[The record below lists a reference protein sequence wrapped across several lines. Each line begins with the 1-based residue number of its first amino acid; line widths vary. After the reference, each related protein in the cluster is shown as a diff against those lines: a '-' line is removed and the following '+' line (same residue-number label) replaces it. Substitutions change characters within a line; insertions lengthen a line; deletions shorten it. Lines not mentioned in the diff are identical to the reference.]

1 MHGTQDNPWSNMYCL
16 LCGPTYLSGRQ
27 RMRTVLFFRVEAF
40 DSGLQEL
47 DKLIDVEVVS
57 AAGNQ
62 LIASRVKNHV
72 VGLRIDSKLLVRKV
86 GVDLSQPLEYL
97 PRFGSDPI
105 LLRQLLFVVGVE
117 RDNDEI
123 IPQPVQ
129 NLRVG
134 PDARL
139 HLPTVDAA
147 MSSVVDKERFVDFA
161 CILQRLL
168 VVEEA
173 LQPVGQAE
181 KITVFRRRRA
191 IRNGGWGG

>member
-1 MHGTQDNPWSNMYCL
+1 MYCL

-27 RMRTVLFFRVEAF
+27 RVRTVLFFSVETF
-40 DSGLQEL
+40 GSGLQEL

-57 AAGNQ
+57 SAWNQ
-62 LIASRVKNHV
+62 LITSCVKNHV
-72 VGLRIDSKLLVRKV
+72 VGLRIDPKLLVCKV
-86 GVDLSQPLEYL
+86 GVDLSQPLEHL
-97 PRFGSDPI
+97 SRFGSDPI
-105 LLRQLLFVVGVE
+105 FLRQLLFVVGVE
-117 RDNDEI
+117 CDNDEI

-129 NLRVG
+129 HLRVR

-181 KITVFRRRRA
+181 KITVFRRWRA
-191 IRNGGWGG
+191 VRNGGWSG